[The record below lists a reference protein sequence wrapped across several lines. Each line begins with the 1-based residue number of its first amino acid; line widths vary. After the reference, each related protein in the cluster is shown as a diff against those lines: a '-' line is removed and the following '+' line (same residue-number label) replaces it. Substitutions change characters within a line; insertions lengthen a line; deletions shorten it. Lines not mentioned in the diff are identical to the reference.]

1 MKIALINENSQKK
14 KNPYIL
20 EILKN
25 VARKYGHTVY
35 NYGVGEDKDASI
47 DYVGAGLLTSI
58 LLSTGAVD
66 FVITGCAS
74 GQGVLITSNSLPNVT
89 CGFVGDNIDAMLFKK
104 INAGNAVSIPFGK
117 MFGIGYE
124 TRLENIFNTLFKT
137 LEASG
142 YPEERKEIQD
152 NQRQSLICLQN
163 LCKQSLMDILDLM
176 DKDLLYSVIA
186 NDYFEEHFFANSED
200 DEINEY
206 LMGLIDYGSEI

>member
-1 MKIALINENSQKK
+1 
-14 KNPYIL
+14 
-20 EILKN
+20 
-25 VARKYGHTVY
+25 
-35 NYGVGEDKDASI
+35 
-47 DYVGAGLLTSI
+47 
-58 LLSTGAVD
+58 
-66 FVITGCAS
+66 
-74 GQGVLITSNSLPNVT
+74 
-89 CGFVGDNIDAMLFKK
+89 
-104 INAGNAVSIPFGK
+104 
-117 MFGIGYE
+117 MFH
-124 TRLENIFNTLFKT
+124 NQFQT